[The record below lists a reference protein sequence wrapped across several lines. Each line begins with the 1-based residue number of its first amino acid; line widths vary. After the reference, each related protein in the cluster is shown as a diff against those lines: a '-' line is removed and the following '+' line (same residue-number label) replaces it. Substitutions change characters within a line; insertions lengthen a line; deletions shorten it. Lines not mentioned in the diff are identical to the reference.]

1 MKKNKIKTILLALV
15 LCSVG
20 TISFAGDNTDTTW
33 VANWGSSMFHSN
45 WVFSSSR
52 KKLDNTPSY
61 SKVVHTS
68 TNIRNRKITCNVAEP
83 TSSGRWEFSYGSG
96 GSINLLKGQS
106 GYIRS
111 NASSYDNVSHAARLT
126 FGFDSNS
133 SAKGLWSPDS
143 I

>member
-1 MKKNKIKTILLALV
+1 MKKKKIKTTLLALV
-15 LCSVG
+15 LCSAG
-20 TISFAGDNTDTTW
+20 TISFAGDHADTTW

-45 WVFSSSR
+45 WVFSTSR
-52 KKLDNTPSY
+52 EKLDNTPSY
-61 SKVVHTS
+61 SKVVNTS
-68 TNIRNRKITCNVAEP
+68 TNIRNRKITCNVPEQ
-83 TSSGRWEFSYGSG
+83 TSSGRGEFSYGSE

-111 NASSYDNVSHAARLT
+111 NASKYDSVSHAARLT
-126 FGFDSNS
+126 LGFDSSS